1 MINVLYIHALL
12 YSNGAFCK
20 APVLPAHSHID
31 ERKSV
36 PGSVLV
42 YQCNSGYEP
51 SELLVSKCL
60 PSGDWSDNITTL
72 KCTLKGLG
80 VF

>member
-1 MINVLYIHALL
+1 MINVLYTRALL

-31 ERKSV
+31 EGKRF
-36 PGSVLV
+36 PGS
-42 YQCNSGYEP
+42 YQCDSGYEP

-60 PSGDWSDNITTL
+60 PSGD
-72 KCTLKGLG
+72 
-80 VF
+80 

>member
-1 MINVLYIHALL
+1 MINVLCTHALL

-20 APVLPAHSHID
+20 APVMPAHSHID
-31 ERKSV
+31 ERRSV

-42 YQCNSGYEP
+42 YQCDSGYEP

-60 PSGDWSDNITTL
+60 PSGDWSYNITTL
-72 KCTLKGLG
+72 KCTLQGLDAS
-80 VF
+80 